1 MVGLWAPSL
10 LLGSPE
16 VAYFFCEGVY
26 VRVCVCVCVCVF
38 LEKYILYWK
47 I

>member
-10 LLGSPE
+10 LLDSPE
-16 VAYFFCEGVY
+16 VAYFFCQGVY
-26 VRVCVCVCVCVF
+26 VCVCVCVSVF
-38 LEKYILYWK
+38 WVKYILYWK